1 MDFISAA
8 LTFLSTRNMK
18 EKSIQSLGSRDYR
31 PDDDTISGSNDKLRG
46 LNGKSMTQVLYLWF
60 K

>member
-46 LNGKSMTQVLYLWF
+46 LNVKSMTLYLWF